1 MLIKINI
8 MSSLGPGYFFPN
20 TEMTGEGCE
29 KETCGHSVHTHPPHS
44 EGDQLSFDLKMPLNE
59 GDEYV
64 PEGKH
69 DLERFD
75 WKHGFFRRVGIPLWA
90 YLLVQFITALLMTVI
105 PPVISYLRLVPGAY
119 PLISMSPPVKLNW
132 LMELLRPV
140 WLLGVASLVYV
151 GIHFWLCL
159 IPWFTF
165 KMAHLRALLIEDAV
179 RHSIEQTWNM
189 RHYFGA
195 AGASVTLAI
204 FAKVLYPL
212 PVDESAAT
220 AAAAS
225 TTNATTAAASA
236 AASKA
241 AAIVAVG
248 QNLQN
253 YFHRPYQFFVA
264 NGCLAI
270 GIIACVL
277 LVEKMMLKAITH
289 RYQSH
294 SLESRIQTNK
304 FARKVTRS
312 IKNYIIA
319 SEKLKDRPFSGP
331 LIIDYIGQPSI
342 TKDDLAQFMDDDVA
356 AKYFALLDPDLHGSL
371 NREQFIAAIDNIY
384 NERNAIDRAF
394 MDQCHILDKFDRL
407 MMVLVWLLG
416 FLTTM
421 VVMDPPI
428 KFLVTFSLTIIGGAM
443 FMFRDT
449 AKKAFDSIVFV
460 IFTHPFDADD
470 WIMIKDDLYQV
481 HEVGL
486 WTSTFV
492 TSEGKL
498 VYIANRMLVNVP
510 ITNLRRSPVMSESI
524 IVNVMPSTTQDRLSA
539 LDALMQ
545 KWIKHHARD
554 YASASLYKSI
564 KLVDRNH
571 LRLEIQIKHKANFND
586 QTKKDLRT
594 RKFVMKLKE
603 AIKELGIEL
612 SPPLHA

>member
-1 MLIKINI
+1 
-8 MSSLGPGYFFPN
+8 
-20 TEMTGEGCE
+20 MTGEDCA
-29 KETCGHSVHTHPPHS
+29 KTETCAHSVHSHSGHPHHS
-44 EGDQLSFDLKMPLNE
+44 DGDQLSFDLKMPLNDVE
-59 GDEYV
+59 DV
-64 PEGKH
+64 TPEGKH

-90 YLLVQFITALLMTVI
+90 YLLVQFIVALLMTVV
-105 PPVISYLRLVPGAY
+105 PPVLSYMKLVPNAY

-132 LMELLRPV
+132 LMETLRPV
-140 WLLGVASLVYV
+140 WLVGVASLVYV

-195 AGASVTLAI
+195 AGAGVTLAL
-204 FAKVLYPL
+204 FSKVLYPL
-212 PVDESAAT
+212 PVDEAAIAAAAAAAAAAT
-220 AAAAS
+220 AAAS
-225 TTNATTAAASA
+225 TAKGAVAASA

-253 YFHRPYQFFVA
+253 YFHRPYQFFIA
-264 NGCLAI
+264 NGCLVFAI
-270 GIIACVL
+270 ITCML
-277 LVEKMMLKAITH
+277 LVEKLMLKAITH

-312 IKNYIIA
+312 IKNYIMA
-319 SEKLKDRPFSGP
+319 VERLKERPFSGP
-331 LIIDYIGQPSI
+331 LIFDFIGRQVI
-342 TKDDLAQFMDDDVA
+342 VKEDLAEYMDDAVA
-356 AKYFALLDPDLHGSL
+356 AKFFALLDPDSQGSL
-371 NREQFIAAIDNIY
+371 NREQFIAAIDGIY

-394 MDQCHILDKFDRL
+394 LDQCHILDKFDGL
-407 MMVLVWLLG
+407 MMVLVWLLA
-416 FLTTM
+416 FLATM

-428 KFLVTFSLTIIGGAM
+428 KFLLTFSLTIIGGAV

-460 IFTHPFDADD
+460 IVTHPFDADD
-470 WIMIKDDLYQV
+470 WIMVKEDLYQV

-486 WTSTFV
+486 WTSSFV
-492 TSEGKL
+492 TSDGKL
-498 VYIANRMLVNVP
+498 VYIANRLLVNMP
-510 ITNLRRSPVMSESI
+510 ITNLRRSPIMSESFS
-524 IVNVMPSTTQDRLSA
+524 VNVMPSTPQDKLQA
-539 LDALMQ
+539 LDAVMQ

-554 YASASLYKSI
+554 YAPAPLCKGI
-564 KLVDRNH
+564 KLIDRNH
-571 LRLEIQIKHKANFND
+571 LKLEIQLKHKANFND

-594 RKFVMKLKE
+594 RKFVMRLKE
-603 AIKELGIEL
+603 AIRELGIEL